1 MNEAGAMEGRMSEEE
16 KRMLEHRLTVLEM
29 SIEQVR
35 RSSDERMDAIMARFD
50 KIDRRAAW
58 WVNGIF
64 AIALATGGIYL
75 EAYLNKDEKA
85 VWAHPAIVDVG

>member
-1 MNEAGAMEGRMSEEE
+1 MTEDE
-16 KRMLEHRLTVLEM
+16 KMLMAIESRLSVLERDVQHVKQN
-29 SIEQVR
+29 SEDR
-35 RSSDERMDAIMARFD
+35 LEAIMARFD

-75 EAYLNKDEKA
+75 EAYLNKEDSGYVKPVVTTER
-85 VWAHPAIVDVG
+85 V